1 MPKANITGRAALP
14 REVAC
19 KINHARGIGSEQY
32 GWQKERGPERDRKRM
47 VETGAAQL
55 KGVRIPS

>member
-1 MPKANITGRAALP
+1 MP

-19 KINHARGIGSEQY
+19 KINHARGIASEQY

-47 VETGAAQL
+47 VETGAGTAEGGQDPEL
-55 KGVRIPS
+55 TGADWIDEL